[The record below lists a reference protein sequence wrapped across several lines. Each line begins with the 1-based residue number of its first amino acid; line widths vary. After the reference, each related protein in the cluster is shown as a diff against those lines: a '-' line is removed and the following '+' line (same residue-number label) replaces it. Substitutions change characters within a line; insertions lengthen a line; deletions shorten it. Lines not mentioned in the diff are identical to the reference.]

1 MASSPSSSSAET
13 IPTAS
18 SKKMRVR
25 SKSTSAVDDSKQ
37 EVPIQ
42 SAKRVGNGE
51 KTRFRDGINGTVQ
64 NGAESLFMK
73 GPKDKHHDRKSRS
86 GRRGLPKKGNS
97 CFRLQLIILYILRKS
112 SIQSVVYVLLAYSAC
127 PWFWIAFG
135 SILRPQFSLVSKYVF
150 RSSWILHILRLILVV
165 TTRPRVLSISSYFIQ
180 NLFVWFQ

>member
-25 SKSTSAVDDSKQ
+25 SKSTSAVDDSKE

-42 SAKRVGNGE
+42 SAKRVGNGV
-51 KTRFRDGINGTVQ
+51 KIRFRDGINGTVQ

-112 SIQSVVYVLLAYSAC
+112 SIQSVVYILSDYSSC
-127 PWFWIAFG
+127 PWFWSAFG
-135 SILRPQFSLVSKYVF
+135 RILRPKFSFVSKHVF
-150 RSSWILHILRLILVV
+150 RSS
-165 TTRPRVLSISSYFIQ
+165 
-180 NLFVWFQ
+180 